1 MTFIANWQEPSMK
14 LKPGD
19 PVIDLQLPALDNSV
33 FNTDSLRGRRYLLSF
48 FRFAGCPFCNIRMH
62 ELVTRYNE
70 LPEGFTIVAVFDAP
84 LDDLQRHETRHRAVF
99 PILADSTNT
108 YYKKYSIDRS
118 VWGMLKGA
126 VVRFPA
132 LLQALRRGYFPTT
145 IKGKLHTLP
154 ADFLVDEQGRIQTAH
169 YGRDLGDHL
178 SFEKVKAFAG
188 G

>member
-1 MTFIANWQEPSMK
+1 MK
-14 LKPGD
+14 LKQGD
-19 PVIDLQLPALDNSV
+19 PVIDLRLPALDDSI
-33 FNTDSLRGRRYLLSF
+33 FNTEPLRGRRYMLSF

-84 LDDLQRHETRHRAVF
+84 LDDLKRHETRHHAAF
-99 PILADSTNT
+99 PVLADGANT
-108 YYKKYSIDRS
+108 YYKEYSIDRS
-118 VWGMLKGA
+118 VLGMLKGA

-132 LLQALRRGYFPTT
+132 LVRAILRGYLPTT
-145 IKGKLHTLP
+145 IKGKVHTLP

-178 SFEKVKAFAG
+178 PFEKVKAFAG

>member
-1 MTFIANWQEPSMK
+1 MR

-19 PVIDLQLPALDNSV
+19 PVIDIQLPALDNSQ
-33 FNTDSLRGRRYLLSF
+33 FNTESLRGRRYMLSF

-70 LPEGFTIVAVFDAP
+70 LPDGFPIVAVFDAP
-84 LDDLQRHETRHRAVF
+84 LEDLQRHETRHHAAF
-99 PILADSTNT
+99 PVLADEGNS
-108 YYKKYSIDRS
+108 YYEQYSIDRS
-118 VWGMLKGA
+118 IVGMLKGA

-132 LLQALRRGYFPTT
+132 LLRAIAHGFFPTT

-154 ADFLVDEQGRIQTAH
+154 ADFLVDEQGRIETAH

-178 SFEKVKAFAG
+178 PFDKLKTFANG

>member
-1 MTFIANWQEPSMK
+1 MK

-19 PVIDLQLPALDNSV
+19 PVIHLQLPALDDTI
-33 FNTDSLRGRRYLLSF
+33 FNTETLHGRRYLLSF

-70 LPEGFTIVAVFDAP
+70 LPDGFTIVAVFDAP
-84 LDDLQRHETRHRAVF
+84 LDDLKRHEARHSAGF
-99 PILADSTNT
+99 PVLADGANT
-108 YYKKYSIDRS
+108 YYKQYSIDRS
-118 VWGMLKGA
+118 VLGMLKGA

-132 LLQALRRGYFPTT
+132 LVQALLRGYFPTT

-154 ADFLVDEQGRIQTAH
+154 ADFLVDEKGRIQIAH
-169 YGRDLGDHL
+169 YGRDLGDHM

-188 G
+188 S